1 MTATTLGLGFLGLM
15 ALLAIVRGVLR
26 LFRAMITLGLA
37 FAAGT
42 LVFIKGP
49 DLLKGVVETPSGH
62 LLAGMSFIAGG
73 IAHLGSGFALNK
85 LLGGLDA
92 AQLAGENVS
101 KLKAAALSLLPSGFF
116 LWAGGI
122 LVRLTGSA
130 SGLAHAD
137 AAQGGTE
144 PWLAQLRDSISS
156 GVMGRLFNAT
166 DPFTTD
172 SATRLCQVL
181 VDYRVHDRVDQL
193 ARDPRYRSLFADP
206 RFRRLINDREV
217 KHAVAFRDF
226 TRLLTLSEVRE
237 AAADPA
243 LAKILA
249 ALPEPEVRRAEK
261 VL

>member
-49 DLLKGVVETPSGH
+49 DLLKGIVENPSGQ
-62 LLAGMSFIAGG
+62 LLAGLSFIAGG
-73 IAHLGSGFALNK
+73 IAHLGSGFTLNK
-85 LLGGLDA
+85 ILGGLDA
-92 AQLAGENVS
+92 AQVAGQNFS

-137 AAQGGTE
+137 AAQGGSE

-156 GVMGRLFNAT
+156 GVLGRMYNAT

-172 SATRLCQVL
+172 TATRLCQVL
-181 VDYRVHDRVDQL
+181 VDYRVHDRIDQL
-193 ARDPRYRSLFADP
+193 ARDPRYKALFADP
-206 RFRRLINDREV
+206 HFRRLLNDKQV

-226 TRLLTLSEVRE
+226 TRLLTLAEVRD

-243 LAKILA
+243 LAKIVA
-249 ALPEPEVRRAEK
+249 DLPQPEVRRAER